1 MNSRKCLAITGAAL
15 SVTGK
20 KSMEPMFFAQRLLG
34 VILIAA
40 LGGCSTMAVTS
51 DYDPSAK
58 FTGYKTYKW
67 MSEPPKKTG
76 DPRIDGNSILASR
89 IQSSVERQ
97 LAAKG
102 YEKQSSGTPSF
113 LVGYHA
119 SIEKKTSVRMLNDH
133 YRYGPGWGWSYRGP
147 QTYVYDYD
155 VGTLILDIV
164 DPKTRKLLW
173 RGTATGG
180 ADPSASG
187 EARQKKIN
195 EAVTRILETFP
206 PK

>member
-1 MNSRKCLAITGAAL
+1 ML
-15 SVTGK
+15 
-20 KSMEPMFFAQRLLG
+20 FAQRLLG
-34 VILIAA
+34 VVLIAA
-40 LGGCSTMAVTS
+40 LGGCSTMRVTS
-51 DYDPSAK
+51 DTDPSAK
-58 FTGYKTYKW
+58 FTGYKSYNW
-67 MSEPPKKTG
+67 MAEAPKKTG

-89 IQSSVERQ
+89 IRSAVERQ

-102 YEKQSSGTPSF
+102 YEKRSSGTPDF

-119 SIEKKTSVRMLNDH
+119 SLEKKTSVRMLNEY
-133 YRYGPGWGWSYRGP
+133 YRYGPGWGRRYRGP

-155 VGTLILDIV
+155 EGTLILDIV

-173 RGTATGG
+173 RGSPTDVVNPTA
-180 ADPSASG
+180 SE

-195 EAVTRILETFP
+195 EAVTRILEKFP

>member
-1 MNSRKCLAITGAAL
+1 ML
-15 SVTGK
+15 
-20 KSMEPMFFAQRLLG
+20 FAQRLLG
-34 VILIAA
+34 VVLIAA
-40 LGGCSTMAVTS
+40 LGGCSTMRVTS
-51 DYDPSAK
+51 DTDPSAK
-58 FTGYKTYKW
+58 FTGYKSYNW
-67 MSEPPKKTG
+67 MAEAPKKTG

-89 IQSSVERQ
+89 IRSAVERQ

-102 YEKQSSGTPSF
+102 YEKRSSGTPDF

-119 SIEKKTSVRMLNDH
+119 SLEKKTSVRMLNDH
-133 YRYGPGWGWSYRGP
+133 YRYGPGWGWRYRGP

-155 VGTLILDIV
+155 EGTLILDIV

-173 RGTATGG
+173 RGSAT
-180 ADPSASG
+180 DVVNPTASG

-195 EAVTRILETFP
+195 KAVTRILEKFP